1 MLKNTRTSAKENLG
15 QRYKKMTGVS
25 IMSFFVYFLV
35 SDSEATYIGA
45 TVDLDHRLRQHNG
58 EIKGGAHA
66 TSMKIAKGERWC
78 RFCHVAGFPTWNAAL
93 QFEWRWK
100 QLSRTK
106 FPKNMHPVERRIR
119 ALKMLLALDRPTTK
133 ADLYSEWASGG
144 PQVNIEVEHPFFL
157 LLDG

>member
-1 MLKNTRTSAKENLG
+1 
-15 QRYKKMTGVS
+15 
-25 IMSFFVYFLV
+25 MSYFVYFLV
-35 SDSEATYIGA
+35 SDSNATYIGA

-66 TSMKIAKGERWC
+66 TSMKVAQGQLWQRY
-78 RFCHVAGFPTWNAAL
+78 CHIAGFPDWSAAL

-119 ALKMLLALDRPTTK
+119 ALKMLLELERPTTK
-133 ADLYSEWASGG
+133 ALAYKEWPGGLG
-144 PQVNIEVEHPFFL
+144 PQVNIEIETPFFL
-157 LLDG
+157 LM